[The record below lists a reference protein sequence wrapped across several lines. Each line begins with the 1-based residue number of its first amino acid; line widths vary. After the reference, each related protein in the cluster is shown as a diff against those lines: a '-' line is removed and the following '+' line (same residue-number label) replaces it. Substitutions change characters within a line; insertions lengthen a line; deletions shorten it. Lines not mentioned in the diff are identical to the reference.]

1 MRKNQLPPV
10 KWNIILF
17 SIALLDITV
26 DQLSKWW
33 IQSNFYPG
41 QSEPPTGFFRISYE
55 QNTGAAF
62 SIFYGKTDILA
73 VVSIIGVILILV
85 YNFLIYRRYPFLN
98 TRINKIALGLI
109 LGGTVGN
116 LIDRLWLHYV
126 RDFLDAGPW
135 PVFNV
140 ADSSLVVGV
149 IIFAVSIL
157 FISGTPGPA
166 NKKE

>member
-1 MRKNQLPPV
+1 MQKNRFPAV
-10 KWNIILF
+10 IKWSIILF
-17 SIALLDITV
+17 SIALLDIAV

-33 IQSNFYPG
+33 IQSNFTPG
-41 QSEPPTGFFRISYE
+41 QSVPPTGFFRITYE

-62 SIFYGKTDILA
+62 SIFYGKVNILA
-73 VVSIIGVILILV
+73 FVSILGVILVLLYIF
-85 YNFLIYRRYPFLN
+85 YISRRYPILN
-98 TRINKIALGLI
+98 TRINKVAVGLI
-109 LGGTVGN
+109 LGGTIGN

-140 ADSSLVVGV
+140 ADSSLVIGV

-157 FISGTPGPA
+157 LISGAADSP
-166 NKKE
+166 KKP